1 MTRKG
6 KHKGKRLVPAAV
18 VEKIEQARLV
28 AAAWRLQLTGYVCQ
42 MYIHAMKWISMF
54 LTETQIKRLQAQTK
68 VTGLKVSELIRRFID
83 GGLDASENKTRRR

>member
-28 AAAWRLQLTGYVCQ
+28 AAA
-42 MYIHAMKWISMF
+42 
-54 LTETQIKRLQAQTK
+54 
-68 VTGLKVSELIRRFID
+68 
-83 GGLDASENKTRRR
+83 

>member
-1 MTRKG
+1 
-6 KHKGKRLVPAAV
+6 
-18 VEKIEQARLV
+18 
-28 AAAWRLQLTGYVCQ
+28 
-42 MYIHAMKWISMF
+42 MF